1 MISLKQSISILLYEK
16 EKILN
21 SILQYQISNH
31 NHYEVFATENNE
43 EFHKIIINK
52 CFDVCILN
60 LNDFSNESKNFM
72 NMHFI
77 NMLRTKNENVNI
89 IAYHEPFFKKFVD
102 NFSKMFLLEK
112 PFKLVTLLNYLDS
125 INNTE
130 TYYSS
135 NKYLMNHIIFSP
147 SKKTISNLKTNYTER
162 LTEKENNLLIYFYD
176 KKNEEKLKKDLL
188 TKIWGFSEKINTHT
202 LETHIYRL
210 KQKLNKINKNLSL
223 SLRNKNGLY
232 YLEYKE

>member
-1 MISLKQSISILLYEK
+1 MIFLKQNFPILLYEK

-52 CFDVCILN
+52 SFDVCILN

-130 TYYSS
+130 TDYSS

-176 KKNEEKLKKDLL
+176 KKNEEILKKDLL

-210 KQKLNKINKNLSL
+210 KQKLNKIDKNLSL

-232 YLEYKE
+232 YLEYNE